1 MNFLFI
7 LIGLSL
13 LVSLHH
19 SMAENWS
26 NWLGPN
32 YNGSSE
38 NNSISLPPEGK
49 EFEIKWKISV
59 GSGWS
64 APIIHQNSVYYHDR
78 IGEAEIIHCLNFATG
93 AEIWR
98 HSYLSEY
105 QDSFGMGNGPRS
117 TPSIRNG
124 LIVTHG
130 AEGKVCGLDVTTGK
144 PIWVRDLIKD
154 FQSSKGFFGRCS
166 SPLIVGDRVI
176 FDVGGNT
183 VGLVAFSLKSGKTLW
198 SSKPYGNDYSSS
210 LPFFVNGKSFSLSF
224 MREGFLVMDI
234 NTGREE
240 FFTQFRSPINASVN
254 ATSPLIIGNRV
265 FLSSCYDLGAG
276 LWQYLEDN
284 KKEKPQFKKLWHK
297 KGILDCHYSTPV
309 ALGEYIYGFHGRQE
323 RSPVIRCIRLVDG
336 EIMWES
342 PSMGAG
348 NLIRVSDKIL
358 VLLESGELVILKT
371 SSKSCDILFRQQI
384 LGSESRAHFS
394 FADGFLFAR
403 DKRRLICLQLS
414 KLE

>member
-1 MNFLFI
+1 MFFI
-7 LIGLSL
+7 FVLMGSFL
-13 LVSLHH
+13 LVSIPQL
-19 SMAENWS
+19 MAENWS

-38 NNSISLPPEGK
+38 NNTISLPPEGK
-49 EFEIKWKISV
+49 EFEMKWKISV

-64 APIIHQNSVYYHDR
+64 TPIIHARSVYFHDR
-78 IGEAEIIHCLNFATG
+78 VGENEIVHRLNIDTG
-93 AEIWR
+93 AQIWQ
-98 HSYLSEY
+98 HSYFSGY

-117 TPSIRNG
+117 TPSINSG

-130 AEGKVCGLDVTTGK
+130 AQGIIYGIDITTGK
-144 PIWVRDLIKD
+144 PIWVRDLKKD
-154 FQSSKGFFGRCS
+154 FQSPKGFFGRCS
-166 SPLIVGDRVI
+166 SPLVVGDRVI

-183 VGLVAFSLKSGKTLW
+183 VGVVAFSLTSGKTLW

-224 MREGFLVMDI
+224 MRKGFLAMDI
-234 NTGREE
+234 NAGTEE
-240 FFTQFRSPINASVN
+240 FFTPFRSPINASVN

-276 LWQYLEDN
+276 LWQYQEEN
-284 KKEKPQFKKLWHK
+284 KNEKPQFKKLWHK
-297 KGILDCHYSTPV
+297 KGIMDCHYSTPV

-323 RSPVIRCIRLVDG
+323 RSPVIRCIRLEDG
-336 EIMWES
+336 EIMWQA
-342 PSMGAG
+342 PSIGAG
-348 NLIRVSDKIL
+348 NLIRVRDKIV
-358 VLLESGELVILKT
+358 VLLESGELVILKA

-403 DKRRLICLQLS
+403 DKRRLICLQLD
-414 KLE
+414 KTN